1 MQQTKME
8 ILLYIF
14 FVINMYWYK
23 FIWIFN
29 EKKKGLNVNSINNK
43 GNTPLIELYYN
54 KYNISLNRYTSILIN
69 KGANINLVNNQEE
82 TAFFV
87 SCKIGNYEVASEL
100 LKYGAN
106 PYLKD
111 NENNSLIYIYI
122 LNIYVLMKII
132 IINWK
137 H

>member
-1 MQQTKME
+1 M
-8 ILLYIF
+8 
-14 FVINMYWYK
+14 
-23 FIWIFN
+23 
-29 EKKKGLNVNSINNK
+29 
-43 GNTPLIELYYN
+43 
-54 KYNISLNRYTSILIN
+54 IN

-132 IINWK
+132 IIN
-137 H
+137 